1 MALADRLIARIRSN
15 GPITFASFM
24 EAALFDPEDGYY
36 TTRAAIGFEDADY
49 FTSGDLGPSFG
60 RALAR
65 MAIDAHTALGRP
77 AAWDLV
83 EAGAGRGIVMRDL
96 LAALER
102 ERPDAARGAR
112 PAIVE
117 VSPRLRDLQAIALG
131 GRELRWATAAHG
143 LAPIHGLIFG
153 NEVLDAF
160 PVHVLVRTE
169 DGVREVYVA
178 AEGSRLVETLR
189 AASRPDLRWRVPETL
204 PMGGRW
210 EVSLAAESWVAQIA
224 AALTRGYLL
233 LIDYADDEAGLLARL
248 GEGTLRG
255 FSRHR
260 LMGDPLQRPGEIDI
274 TATVN
279 VTAIRRAAEG
289 AGLRLA
295 GARTQREVLLA
306 LGAREAA
313 ARPSTPLEQLRAA
326 SRRSAVDTLLDPNG
340 LGAFRVLLFAKDA
353 PAAGFRAFGQE
364 RREVDRPRAWR

>member
-1 MALADRLIARIRSN
+1 MGLADRLSARIRSS

-24 EAALFDPEDGYY
+24 ESALFDPQEGYY
-36 TTRAAIGFEDADY
+36 TTRAAIGFDESDY
-49 FTSGDLGPSFG
+49 FTSAELGPAFG
-60 RALAR
+60 RALSW
-65 MAIDAHTALGRP
+65 MAIDAWTALGRP

-83 EAGAGRGIVMRDL
+83 EAGAGRGGAMRDL

-102 ERPDAARGAR
+102 ERPDAARGVR

-117 VSPRLRDLQAIALG
+117 VSPRLREQQSIALA
-131 GRELRWATAAHG
+131 GRELRWATAARG

-169 DGVREVYVA
+169 DGVREVYVDA
-178 AEGSRLVETLR
+178 QGPALVETLR
-189 AASRPDLRWRVPETL
+189 PPSHPDLRWRVPETL
-204 PMGGRW
+204 PLGGRW
-210 EVSLAAESWVAQIA
+210 EVSVAAESWVAQIA
-224 AALTRGYLL
+224 AALTNGYLL
-233 LIDYADDEAGLLARL
+233 LIDYADEEAGLLARL

-255 FSRHR
+255 FSAHR
-260 LMGDPLQRPGEIDI
+260 LLGDPLQRPGQIDI

-279 VTAIRRAAEG
+279 VTAVRRAAEG
-289 AGLRLA
+289 AGLRLV
-295 GARTQREVLLA
+295 GMGTQRDVLLA
-306 LGAREAA
+306 LGVRGAA

-353 PAAGFRAFGQE
+353 PPSGFRAFDE
-364 RREVDRPRAWR
+364 EKR